1 MSSSILSDCCVPCSP
16 AQLPPVNIP
25 GSQGPTGAAGTNGT
39 NGVSAFTTT
48 TAQFGPTPGDTTTAF
63 SISVASSVMFVV
75 GTDIIAGQGPGAVL
89 ANPGPWSGVI
99 TAIPSP
105 NTITVKNL
113 RTVDQG
119 LTISSGALVAPIG
132 FLPAVP
138 LLISQGG
145 TSSTT
150 KAAAQTALGLGQ
162 NSIISSGAALAQAIT
177 AASLQVGAI
186 DVTIPSLGSY
196 ELRAHVGVDFS
207 GVTFAA
213 SRTITVKIRNITQ
226 ASDIVN
232 GVIHTQAVTTLS
244 FPTHFLVLPHSL
256 YATAGAGDH
265 LQLFAVIDVINSA
278 GTLTLDSGSLE
289 AIPLRQS

>member
-1 MSSSILSDCCVPCSP
+1 MSSLLEPCCSPCTP

-25 GSQGPTGAAGTNGT
+25 GSIGPTGAAGTNGT
-39 NGVSAFTTT
+39 NGVSSFTTT

-138 LLISQGG
+138 LTIAQGG
-145 TSSTT
+145 TNAIT
-150 KAAAQTALGLGQ
+150 KAAAQTSLGLGQ
-162 NSIISSGAALAQAIT
+162 
-177 AASLQVGAI
+177 
-186 DVTIPSLGSY
+186 
-196 ELRAHVGVDFS
+196 
-207 GVTFAA
+207 
-213 SRTITVKIRNITQ
+213 
-226 ASDIVN
+226 
-232 GVIHTQAVTTLS
+232 
-244 FPTHFLVLPHSL
+244 
-256 YATAGAGDH
+256 
-265 LQLFAVIDVINSA
+265 
-278 GTLTLDSGSLE
+278 
-289 AIPLRQS
+289 